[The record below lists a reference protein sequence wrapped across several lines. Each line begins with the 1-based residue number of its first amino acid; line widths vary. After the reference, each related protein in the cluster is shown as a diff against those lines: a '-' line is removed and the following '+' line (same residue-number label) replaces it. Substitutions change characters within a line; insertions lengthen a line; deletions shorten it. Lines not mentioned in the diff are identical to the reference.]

1 MNRGLEARAGAS
13 ATARAAAWAKRLPA
27 PTTNVSKLYLGD
39 SVRPSIVR
47 GGVYSRGAAVG
58 ATGGGTAK
66 VRVSSRRLTGRI
78 TLTKDSRPGLL
89 IWPSM
94 RRTATCQRSCAEEVS
109 IDMRPS

>member
-39 SVRPSIVR
+39 RVRPSIVR

-58 ATGGGTAK
+58 ATGGGASEMAK
-66 VRVSSRRLTGRI
+66 VIVR
-78 TLTKDSRPGLL
+78 SRPTMERSAPRIRSRYRDSTHSLAKRG
-89 IWPSM
+89 
-94 RRTATCQRSCAEEVS
+94 RRR
-109 IDMRPS
+109 